1 MTCDAYTVPCDVFDL
16 LRAAPASLSIL
27 WRYEGIS
34 QRWFGIVHYPT
45 HSAQTSSVLSRTVLV
60 AWSYNEYPTFRVSSS
75 MYSSPKA
82 LPEMLVH
89 APRKPGLM

>member
-34 QRWFGIVHYPT
+34 QTGPEGRVGIESGPVGVRHRVEAKAGIRALIP
-45 HSAQTSSVLSRTVLV
+45 AAVG
-60 AWSYNEYPTFRVSSS
+60 FRI
-75 MYSSPKA
+75 
-82 LPEMLVH
+82 
-89 APRKPGLM
+89 RIGC